1 MKGSPVRGQ
10 IRALF
15 SAWECLGRVENNH
28 LVDTV
33 VKELLWAD
41 GAVRPSCSCPAG
53 RVTCFPLSLQ
63 VPEEVRLADVGTG
76 SPMGTGLHHRL
87 RGPVKPG
94 QGQAAAKDEAPCPAG
109 PGEVAQVPE
118 PAGRSSGPGL
128 LGSPMGPVHGLVV
141 WSWDSRRLYRVPQ
154 FS

>member
-1 MKGSPVRGQ
+1 MRGQ

-33 VKELLWAD
+33 VKELLRAD
-41 GAVRPSCSCPAG
+41 DAVRPSCSCPAG

-76 SPMGTGLHHRL
+76 SPMGTRL
-87 RGPVKPG
+87 RPPA
-94 QGQAAAKDEAPCPAG
+94 QGSCEAWAG
-109 PGEVAQVPE
+109 
-118 PAGRSSGPGL
+118 AGGCKG
-128 LGSPMGPVHGLVV
+128 
-141 WSWDSRRLYRVPQ
+141 
-154 FS
+154 